1 MDPPHDENVALY
13 ILQFCRP
20 DYAVSEDGGHLM
32 PTSNYQSSAPSPLSL
47 SSTMSADLLPGG
59 ATLPE
64 IDTDFRLEDMS
75 SNPIGAAVND
85 LSPTLPNG
93 LGYESPTEGPFRAGA
108 QPIPHLYCPPS
119 VSPPDYLDKVKADL
133 DRLRST
139 IRNSVTKVSPS
150 QLFEMRYLV
159 KSNYNSLE
167 TLIQDEIDSEIH
179 SPNSTNS
186 ANSDKERYI
195 CRLCASYKRKT
206 YSTRGCF
213 RRHVS
218 TLHAPRYKFH
228 CPLCEWVSF
237 RRDKVHEHFRQR
249 HPAPASLR
257 RSDIRRVVISPPRTC
272 PFPSC
277 NKQVQCW
284 EAYFD
289 CVSEHCRLQNGSSGT
304 SASQSRRNSDD
315 SGSGGAGFNGHHA
328 PGHPFGGQ
336 GPQFPNGGGGSSAGG
351 GDFYPGLG
359 SYYYGNSYSGGSN
372 FAQLVGQRLSS
383 PLGPIPHVNHI
394 SSDTGLLSS
403 RLGKKSNETNQ
414 LRPNNLAD
422 HHQPLDSNIDMSPQS
437 IESADD
443 LSSYSEWRSNNPMGP
458 PGAAASSKNSL
469 TEVKPCQSQIH
480 KTLPKQPAPEPHSPP
495 PKKCKS
501 CGHIVG
507 SCAKCQ
513 LQKGAVER
521 CHLCADKVS
530 QQHEAPHDLEDYDQY
545 YDLACNGASD
555 RNCSV
560 GRIAWAL
567 DQASQAFK
575 AKDTPCWTA
584 NRCTAPAKD
593 TPPYTS
599 FNQTSQTVSVM
610 TSTDR
615 RHAIYVSEQSTISA
629 TGPENLAKTSPCV
642 FGVRVLQ
649 SRSTTITPVLRLPQ
663 ANKLECY
670 EMLYSTLTCIGDP
683 YAAFGPNS
691 QKAALTP
698 DTIPCLS
705 KIPKGFFATQLNT
718 PSFNSYQIETV
729 LAKPY
734 ATGVLSLY
742 GTKPEPATL
751 EVRTE
756 ADSTSYHPTCEVEDV
771 QSLQLWAR
779 PRDVASSAADQLA
792 RRRRSMLRR
801 KLQAIIEILVL
812 QASVANTF
820 PDSKQLE
827 DGSLTDPNTESEQTD
842 VTVHKPHFLPQWLR
856 EAIGAFTT
864 SEVDNVDSKIL
875 ATSMHKAEEE
885 IWPKV
890 SMFVDV
896 LMSYLESPA
905 SPTVI
910 ERQISEFRKLSLW

>member
-186 ANSDKERYI
+186 ANSDKE
-195 CRLCASYKRKT
+195 
-206 YSTRGCF
+206 
-213 RRHVS
+213 
-218 TLHAPRYKFH
+218 
-228 CPLCEWVSF
+228 
-237 RRDKVHEHFRQR
+237 
-249 HPAPASLR
+249 
-257 RSDIRRVVISPPRTC
+257 
-272 PFPSC
+272 
-277 NKQVQCW
+277 
-284 EAYFD
+284 
-289 CVSEHCRLQNGSSGT
+289 SSGT

-394 SSDTGLLSS
+394 SLDTGLLSS

-469 TEVKPCQSQIH
+469 TEVKPCLSQIH

-530 QQHEAPHDLEDYDQY
+530 QQHEAPHGLEDYDQY

-734 ATGVLSLY
+734 ARGVLSLY